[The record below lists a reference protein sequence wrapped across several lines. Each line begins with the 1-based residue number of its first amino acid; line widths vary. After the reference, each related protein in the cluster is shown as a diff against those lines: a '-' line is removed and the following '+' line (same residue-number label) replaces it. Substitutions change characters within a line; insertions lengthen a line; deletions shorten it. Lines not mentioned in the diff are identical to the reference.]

1 MTSTRWPLF
10 GLRLRTPRL
19 EMRLPTPSDLDALA
33 DLAAE
38 GVHDP
43 ETMPFLVPWTDAPS
57 EQRALGTIQHHWSA
71 WGSWKPELWT
81 LNLVADCDGTIVGT
95 QGIRGREYAVLR
107 EVGTGSWVGREYQG
121 QGIGTHMRAAVLY
134 LAFAGLD
141 ALYATSGAREDNAA
155 SLAVSRKHGYADD
168 GIERHVIRG
177 QAAVVRR
184 LRLDRPTWEAH
195 RRVPVEIEGLAPC
208 LPHFGVDPD

>member
-1 MTSTRWPLF
+1 
-10 GLRLRTPRL
+10 
-19 EMRLPTPSDLDALA
+19 
-33 DLAAE
+33 
-38 GVHDP
+38 
-43 ETMPFLVPWTDAPS
+43 
-57 EQRALGTIQHHWSA
+57 
-71 WGSWKPELWT
+71 
-81 LNLVADCDGTIVGT
+81 
-95 QGIRGREYAVLR
+95 
-107 EVGTGSWVGREYQG
+107 
-121 QGIGTHMRAAVLY
+121 MRAAVLY

-184 LRLDRPTWEAH
+184 LRLDRPPWEAH

>member
-1 MTSTRWPLF
+1 MTSNRWPLF

-19 EMRLPTPSDLDALA
+19 ELRLPTPADLDALA
-33 DLAAE
+33 DLAAA
-38 GVHDP
+38 GVHD
-43 ETMPFLVPWTDAPS
+43 EDTQPFTAAWTDAPPD
-57 EQRALGTIQHHWSA
+57 QRALSTVQHHWSA
-71 WGSWKPELWT
+71 WGSWKPAQWT
-81 LNLVADCDGTIVGT
+81 LNLVAERDGTIVGT
-95 QGIRGREYAVLR
+95 QGIRADDFAVLR
-107 EVGTGSWVGREYQG
+107 GVGTGSWVGRDHQG
-121 QGIGTHMRAAVLY
+121 QGVGTHMRAAVLY

-168 GIERHVIRG
+168 GVDRVVIRG

-195 RRVPVEIEGLAPC
+195 RRIPVEIDGLAPC
-208 LPHFGVDPD
+208 LPHFGVDG